1 MKDDSADPSGGREY
15 RAEQRRRR
23 RNAKLRLAKMLS
35 DRRLMF
41 VVVGERPPYDRV
53 ISAHAERDGATIEY
67 GKLLRDIVACVKGEG

>member
-1 MKDDSADPSGGREY
+1 VDHSPAAREY
-15 RAEQRRRR
+15 RSEQRRR

-53 ISAHAERDGATIEY
+53 ISPNLYDGATIENPEY